1 LPDFK
6 QAAEEKAPKKSASSV
21 ISKKKKKEST
31 AANTSALSK
40 SNDTTRDNSFSNSSF
55 DRQQQPQFNVV
66 HKDYSENFLQQDEM
80 VEAKQEMRRS
90 KTKHASGVSSGRK
103 SNVQDDKEC
112 TIF

>member
-1 LPDFK
+1 MPDFK
-6 QAAEEKAPKKSASSV
+6 QAADEKAPKKSASSV

-55 DRQQQPQFNVV
+55 DRQQPQFNVV

-80 VEAKQEMRRS
+80 AEAKQEMRRS

-112 TIF
+112 AIF